1 MAGGKGSKLLL
12 QTNDNKTFLAEVGEQ
27 DGGFE
32 SVEEHVDPNEAAS
45 HNYETGTDYTDSY
58 EEEDDAD
65 KGKAKE
71 KAKGNDTET
80 IKMEKEGD
88 DGDIIL
94 GTRFKLKLEKMLADA
109 KKKKKKK
116 KKGNDYNLVEE
127 DFRTKEKVEESKY

>member
-1 MAGGKGSKLLL
+1 MHLVALLPIICALLKSSLVAGK
-12 QTNDNKTFLAEVGEQ
+12 EVEEQ

-58 EEEDDAD
+58 EKEDDAD

-80 IKMEKEGD
+80 IKMEKGGD
-88 DGDIIL
+88 DNDIIL
-94 GTRFKLKLEKMLADA
+94 GTRFKLKLEKMLAA
-109 KKKKKKK
+109 AEKKKKKKK

-127 DFRTKEKVEESKY
+127 DVRT